1 MMRLTFFTGR
11 MDGQM
16 ICTYMHRQ
24 MCVCVSACVHVS
36 VLGRRNAC
44 MTVFMHVCMHA
55 CMHACANIMSCHVM
69 SRHVEG
75 VRACMYVYMYVSANV
90 CTYLGTHAC
99 LQVCRKACL

>member
-55 CMHACANIMSCHVM
+55 CMREYHVM
-69 SRHVEG
+69 SCHVEG
-75 VRACMYVYMYVSANV
+75 VRVCMYVYMYVSANV
-90 CTYLGTHAC
+90 CTYLGEGIPSGE
-99 LQVCRKACL
+99 RG